1 VARNGRVR
9 ELERRLDTQGVLL
22 VLTACA
28 VGVLFSV
35 LLKKGVI
42 SAKDFTDA

>member
-1 VARNGRVR
+1 VAKNGRLR
-9 ELERRLDTQGVLL
+9 EIEHRLDTQGVLL

-28 VGVLFSV
+28 IGVLFAV